1 VVLQVGE
8 DLLRE
13 RLGKF
18 FQRDLV
24 LAMALSYVELS
35 RRAMSETPPAIVHS
49 CELLERALKLLEVR
63 KFIEE
68 IQRKVLIN
76 LKREL
81 KCISFWRSRNRLKRN
96 RKFKAC
102 WLRFAYSRL
111 PFQELDY

>member
-1 VVLQVGE
+1 MKYVEFVIITRLFQVPGALCLLHEMGEMEVVLQVGE

-63 KFIEE
+63 K
-68 IQRKVLIN
+68 V
-76 LKREL
+76 
-81 KCISFWRSRNRLKRN
+81 
-96 RKFKAC
+96 
-102 WLRFAYSRL
+102 Y
-111 PFQELDY
+111 